1 MRDQM
6 RITLAN
12 GRQEGR
18 CEIVTHPHMVITS
31 APFDKLGGEN
41 GRVRKN
47 ELTIH

>member
-6 RITLAN
+6 KITLTN
-12 GRQEGR
+12 ERQEGR
-18 CEIVTHPHMVITS
+18 CKIVTHPHMVIIP

-47 ELTIH
+47 ELTIY